1 MAEAES
7 ALARLKAAGGPAIEA
22 HSHCTNNRAELEQSE
37 VAGCFYCCETFSPK
51 SIDRW
56 LKEGDGTAFCPQ
68 CSIDSVIGD
77 ASGYPAGDPEFLK
90 EMNKVWF

>member
-1 MAEAES
+1 MAEIQN
-7 ALARLKAAGGPAIEA
+7 ALARLKAVGGPAIEA
-22 HSHCTNNRAELEQSE
+22 HTHSTNNRAELGRSE
-37 VAGCFYCCETFSPK
+37 VAGCFYCCETFSPNT
-51 SIDRW
+51 IDDW
-56 LKEGDGTAFCPQ
+56 LSEGAGTAFCPR